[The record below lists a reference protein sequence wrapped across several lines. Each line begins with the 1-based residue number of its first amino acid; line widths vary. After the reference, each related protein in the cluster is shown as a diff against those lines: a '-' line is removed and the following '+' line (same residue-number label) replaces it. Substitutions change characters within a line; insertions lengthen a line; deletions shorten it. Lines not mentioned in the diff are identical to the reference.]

1 MCLTFNC
8 YNGKKSQGCNFVK
21 QEKFLQK
28 IKSINARSAKMYQNF
43 SKRFSLEARLLIL
56 IISMLL
62 LSVSTVVYFLADEA
76 KRTTTKLMEQR
87 LEREVKSVYTLA
99 QKNKLLYIDD
109 EEMFFGQM
117 ENNIRAL
124 NAELAK
130 DGWTTYHYLIKE
142 EGIHKFKVS
151 KNANIQLSPSILEQI
166 LETEQGILHETIHKK
181 VYTISYHKIQELKG
195 IYAIILP
202 QEQYL
207 EPIEQLTH
215 SIMIIAIIAIFIISV
230 IVSLFVRTLTAPLK
244 RLQEVM
250 RQVRSGKLDV
260 QIEANTTTLEI
271 SSLIRSFHQM
281 INRMRNLLS
290 NISSTTKQLTHS
302 GSNLRNISDEI
313 ITETNEVIATMQTVK
328 LGAEETATS
337 SEENIHKFHTMTNS
351 FESLYSLIKNING
364 HSLEMNEYANHGGKQ
379 ISEMLRSMESF
390 SNEFKQ
396 VTSTVKQVKEFA
408 KNIHHIVAVIQD
420 IAEQTKLLSLNAA
433 IEAARAGESGRGF
446 AIVAEEVRKLAD
458 KSSQSAVEISN
469 SIQQMESIS
478 IKASEEFEKM
488 YGNFEIHF
496 TQATTSHTSFMSL
509 IDKIASVTDILKEI
523 NNVLNTVYQMIPS
536 LEESTQNLVSISQQT
551 SSSAEEMIT
560 AFEKQL
566 EKVQLNNQEG
576 QQLMTIA
583 EKLNK
588 LTGEYQ
594 V

>member
-1 MCLTFNC
+1 
-8 YNGKKSQGCNFVK
+8 
-21 QEKFLQK
+21 
-28 IKSINARSAKMYQNF
+28 
-43 SKRFSLEARLLIL
+43 
-56 IISMLL
+56 
-62 LSVSTVVYFLADEA
+62 
-76 KRTTTKLMEQR
+76 
-87 LEREVKSVYTLA
+87 
-99 QKNKLLYIDD
+99 
-109 EEMFFGQM
+109 
-117 ENNIRAL
+117 
-124 NAELAK
+124 
-130 DGWTTYHYLIKE
+130 
-142 EGIHKFKVS
+142 
-151 KNANIQLSPSILEQI
+151 
-166 LETEQGILHETIHKK
+166 
-181 VYTISYHKIQELKG
+181 
-195 IYAIILP
+195 
-202 QEQYL
+202 
-207 EPIEQLTH
+207 
-215 SIMIIAIIAIFIISV
+215 
-230 IVSLFVRTLTAPLK
+230 
-244 RLQEVM
+244 
-250 RQVRSGKLDV
+250 
-260 QIEANTTTLEI
+260 
-271 SSLIRSFHQM
+271 
-281 INRMRNLLS
+281 
-290 NISSTTKQLTHS
+290 
-302 GSNLRNISDEI
+302 
-313 ITETNEVIATMQTVK
+313 
-328 LGAEETATS
+328 
-337 SEENIHKFHTMTNS
+337 
-351 FESLYSLIKNING
+351 
-364 HSLEMNEYANHGGKQ
+364 MNEYANHGGKQ